1 MFGASGRTER
11 SGEIYLPYVGHVS
24 DQVVILE
31 DGSIMA
37 MAHVNGLPFDLEDTE
52 MRNSRCRAF
61 NTLLRNIA
69 DDNVSIYAHLVRH
82 NDVPA
87 PAPRQFQSAFAG
99 SLSEAYERRVLSGKL
114 FRNDH
119 FLTLIVSPRTAIG
132 KIGLRIAKSRRRNEH
147 DLATQM
153 RSLEDLWHIIA
164 GALGGYGLRR
174 LGIREKGNVLFTEI
188 GEALRLM
195 MTCRFLPV
203 TMVTGSLGASI
214 YTEQV

>member
-11 SGEIYLPYVGHVS
+11 SGEIYLPYVGHLS
-24 DQVVILE
+24 DQVVLLE

-37 MAHVNGLPFDLEDTE
+37 MAHLNGLPFDLEDAE

-69 DDNVSIYAHLVRH
+69 DDNVTLYAHLVRN
-82 NDVPA
+82 NDVPE
-87 PAPRQFQSAFAG
+87 PASRQFQSAFAG
-99 SLSEAYERRVLSGKL
+99 SLSEAYESRVLSGKL

-119 FLTLIVSPRTAIG
+119 FLTVVVFPRTAIG
-132 KIGLRIAKSRRRNEH
+132 KIGWRSAKSSRRNDN

-153 RSLEDLWHIIA
+153 RSLEDLWQIIA
-164 GALGGYGLRR
+164 GSLGGYGLRR
-174 LGIREKGNVLFTEI
+174 LGVREKGDVLFTEI
-188 GEALRLM
+188 GEALRLI

-203 TMVTGSLGASI
+203 PMVSGSLGASI
-214 YTEQV
+214 

>member
-24 DQVVILE
+24 DQVVLLE

-37 MAHVNGLPFDLEDTE
+37 MAHVNGVPFDLEDAE

-147 DLATQM
+147 
-153 RSLEDLWHIIA
+153 RSEEHTSEL
-164 GALGGYGLRR
+164 
-174 LGIREKGNVLFTEI
+174 
-188 GEALRLM
+188 
-195 MTCRFLPV
+195 
-203 TMVTGSLGASI
+203 
-214 YTEQV
+214 